1 MRKAVVRILGTVVL
15 LALTGCVV
23 YADPAPR
30 PVVYY
35 PSAYYGPDVVVV
47 GGYYHGGYY
56 RRWR

>member
-1 MRKAVVRILGTVVL
+1 MRKAVYQIIGIVGL
-15 LALTGCVV
+15 LALAGCVV

-35 PSAYYGPDVVVV
+35 HDAYCGPDVVVV

-56 RRWR
+56 RHYR